1 MENLVSIKN
10 LSVGFQSQNI
20 KSNVVKSISFEIP
33 KGKTVALVGESGS
46 GKTVTA
52 LSILKLLPYPS
63 AFHDSGEIIYNNIDL
78 LKSKQ
83 NEIQKIRGKNISA
96 IFQEP
101 MTSLNPLHTIEKQVN
116 EILMIHSSISYSEAS
131 KKTKKL
137 LDQVGLQNISNRI
150 KAYPYELS
158 GGQRQRVMIA
168 MSIANNPDLLL
179 ADEPTT
185 ALDVTVQSQILDL
198 IKSLQQKMNMSILF
212 ISHDLAVV
220 KKIADYVCIM
230 KDGKIVEKNTK
241 ENIFSKPQHPYT
253 KILISSQPK
262 KKSTATDQ
270 NDLILK
276 ANRLK
281 VWYPIK
287 KGFLRRTVDYVKA
300 VDSINFKLRIKQTL
314 GIVGESGSGKTSLVL
329 AMLKLISSSG
339 EIIFKQ
345 QNINNINSND
355 MKKLRK
361 EMQIVFQDPFSS
373 LSPRMTIE
381 QIISEGLDIH
391 EKKLSYA
398 EKQNIIKEITK
409 EVGLNYEEVHKR
421 FPHEFSGGQRQR
433 IAIARALVLKP
444 KLLIL
449 DEPTSALDVSIQ
461 NQILDLLNQL
471 QEKYNLSFIFISHDM
486 KVIKTMADYI
496 IVLKDGKIVEEG
508 NVNSIFNS
516 PKESYT
522 HRLIQSVV

>member
-1 MENLVSIKN
+1 M
-10 LSVGFQSQNI
+10 G
-20 KSNVVKSISFEIP
+20 
-33 KGKTVALVGESGS
+33 
-46 GKTVTA
+46 
-52 LSILKLLPYPS
+52 
-63 AFHDSGEIIYNNIDL
+63 
-78 LKSKQ
+78 
-83 NEIQKIRGKNISA
+83 
-96 IFQEP
+96 
-101 MTSLNPLHTIEKQVN
+101 
-116 EILMIHSSISYSEAS
+116 
-131 KKTKKL
+131 
-137 LDQVGLQNISNRI
+137 
-150 KAYPYELS
+150 
-158 GGQRQRVMIA
+158 
-168 MSIANNPDLLL
+168 
-179 ADEPTT
+179 
-185 ALDVTVQSQILDL
+185 
-198 IKSLQQKMNMSILF
+198 
-212 ISHDLAVV
+212 
-220 KKIADYVCIM
+220 
-230 KDGKIVEKNTK
+230 
-241 ENIFSKPQHPYT
+241 
-253 KILISSQPK
+253 
-262 KKSTATDQ
+262 
-270 NDLILK
+270 
-276 ANRLK
+276 
-281 VWYPIK
+281 
-287 KGFLRRTVDYVKA
+287 
-300 VDSINFKLRIKQTL
+300 IKQTL

-345 QNINNINSND
+345 QNINNINNNH

-391 EKKLSYA
+391 EKKLSYD
-398 EKQNIIKEITK
+398 EKQNRIKKITE
-409 EVGLNYEEVHKR
+409 EVGLNYEDVHKR

-471 QEKYNLSFIFISHDM
+471 QDKYNLSFIFISHDM